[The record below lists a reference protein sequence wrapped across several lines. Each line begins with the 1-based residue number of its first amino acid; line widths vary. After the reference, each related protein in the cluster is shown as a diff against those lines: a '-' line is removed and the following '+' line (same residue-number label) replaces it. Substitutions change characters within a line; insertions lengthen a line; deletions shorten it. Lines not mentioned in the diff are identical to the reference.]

1 MKNHSFLSL
10 QEIYDRAVQHLYEQ
24 GGAALLN
31 GGGGAYRSR
40 CGGCPVGAF
49 IRARDYKSSMEGI
62 PVRHLLAPE
71 QSRPPYMDAGVE
83 ALRDAL
89 LKVRINAHDRQ
100 TVELLSC
107 LQNVHDIFGIW
118 EWRER
123 LHSIARQF
131 GLSAAATARW
141 QPFTPR
147 LFPVGA
153 QHAVR

>member
-1 MKNHSFLSL
+1 MKNQSFLSL
-10 QEIYDRAVQHLYEQ
+10 QEIYDRAAHHLYEQ

-62 PVRHLLAPE
+62 PVRHLLTPA

-89 LKVRINAHDRQ
+89 LKARINANERQ

-123 LHSIARQF
+123 LHSIAREF
-131 GLSAAATARW
+131 GLNVAAVARW
-141 QPFTPR
+141 HHFTPR
-147 LFPVGA
+147 IFPVKT
-153 QHAVR
+153 QHADR